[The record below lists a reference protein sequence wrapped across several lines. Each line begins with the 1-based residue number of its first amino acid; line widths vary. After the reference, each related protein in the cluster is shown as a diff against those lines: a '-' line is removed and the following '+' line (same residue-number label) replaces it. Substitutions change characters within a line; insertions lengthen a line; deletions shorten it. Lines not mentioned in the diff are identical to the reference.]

1 MNHSDCICIMS
12 TLLSGGTQR
21 HYMEMAKIYSF
32 RCHVLLVE
40 YDENFM
46 VAKMI
51 FQGKLLDEKLFF
63 GSCTEKLAGEL
74 EKWNI
79 KLVHLHHFIYMH
91 EKLHNFLL
99 SGRYRVAVTLHDY
112 YVVCPRVNMT
122 KNGIYCYEAGDAEC
136 NICMH
141 DTLAEMPMDLG
152 RLLDMLPDIVS
163 WRKYWLDFLQKADY
177 VFVPSS
183 DQRERLLR
191 YFPSLTKIRVVE
203 NPEIVVPLG
212 TCNVKIRRIGI
223 LGTISEAKGR
233 SVLLECARLAEAQHL
248 NMQFVL
254 FGTLS
259 PAEGNLPANLLVK
272 GKYRE
277 DEVYSLIRGEGID
290 FFWFTAIWPETYSY
304 VLTIPIRLGIPVI
317 AADLGAIGERIKR
330 GSWGEVYPVKSDAL
344 EILHALSGFDYEYYC
359 KMGDFSI
366 KNNHFLSFQ
375 DMYCDDKEMFSG
387 ALGQVCGAK
396 QPGECLNT
404 RRCIEIADISYISDM
419 QAISDMAAEVCGKP
433 SHLQPHELRFLW
445 SKRAG
450 WLWKFQ
456 LLAAAEKIPL
466 LENIAGKIYRK
477 SRIGQ
482 KRLGAH
488 GMDRAKLF
496 SKEGFY
502 MNFVDVIRKIVHFG
516 GSRNFVYWQWKTAFT
531 SDDFEVAA

>member
-12 TLLSGGTQR
+12 TLLSGGTHR

-32 RCHVLLVE
+32 RCNVLLVE

-203 NPEIVVPLG
+203 NPEIVVPPG

-330 GSWGEVYPVKSDAL
+330 GGWGEVYPVESDIS
-344 EILHALSGFDYEYYC
+344 EIVHALSVFDYMHYQST
-359 KMGDFSI
+359 GDFKI
-366 KNNHFLSFQ
+366 KNDHFLSFQ
-375 DMYCDDKEMFSG
+375 DLYCDDRGRFPVAFETDDSGGDFFSYSSSDICT
-387 ALGQVCGAK
+387 ALSHTDVAICG
-396 QPGECLNT
+396 T
-404 RRCIEIADISYISDM
+404 
-419 QAISDMAAEVCGKP
+419 P

-445 SKRAG
+445 SKRKG
-450 WLWKFQ
+450 LLWKCRLFW
-456 LLAAAEKIPL
+456 ATEKIPL
-466 LENIAGKIYRK
+466 MKKITGKICK
-477 SRIGQ
+477 ENVLG
-482 KRLGAH
+482 KRDWKY
-488 GMDRAKLF
+488 GMERAKLF
-496 SKEGFY
+496 SKENFY
-502 MNFVDVIRKIVHFG
+502 MNFVDLIRKIVHFG
-516 GSRNFVYWQWKTAFT
+516 GGRS
-531 SDDFEVAA
+531 

>member
-1 MNHSDCICIMS
+1 MS
-12 TLLSGGTQR
+12 TLLSGGTHQ

-63 GSCTEKLAGEL
+63 GSCTEKLAYEL

-177 VFVPSS
+177 VFVLLS

-191 YFPSLTKIRVVE
+191 YFPPLTKIRVVE
-203 NPEIVVPLG
+203 NPEIVVPPG

-223 LGTISEAKGR
+223 LGTIFEAKGR

-290 FFWFTAIWPETYSY
+290 FFWFTAILPETYSY

-387 ALGQVCGAK
+387 AFGQVCGAK

-404 RRCIEIADISYISDM
+404 RRCIEIADISDM
-419 QAISDMAAEVCGKP
+419 QAISDMAC
-433 SHLQPHELRFLW
+433 
-445 SKRAG
+445 
-450 WLWKFQ
+450 
-456 LLAAAEKIPL
+456 
-466 LENIAGKIYRK
+466 
-477 SRIGQ
+477 
-482 KRLGAH
+482 
-488 GMDRAKLF
+488 
-496 SKEGFY
+496 
-502 MNFVDVIRKIVHFG
+502 
-516 GSRNFVYWQWKTAFT
+516 
-531 SDDFEVAA
+531 

>member
-1 MNHSDCICIMS
+1 MNICIMS
-12 TLLSGGTQR
+12 TRLTGGTYR

-32 RCHVLLVE
+32 RCNVLLVE

-203 NPEIVVPLG
+203 NPEIVVPPG

-330 GSWGEVYPVKSDAL
+330 GGWGEVYPVESDIS
-344 EILHALSGFDYEYYC
+344 EIVHALSVFDYMHYQST
-359 KMGDFSI
+359 GDFKI
-366 KNNHFLSFQ
+366 KNDHFLSFQ
-375 DMYCDDKEMFSG
+375 EMYSNDSEMFLMDSNDNENSQLFIGQGVTGTYKFNWDKE
-387 ALGQVCGAK
+387 VEICG
-396 QPGECLNT
+396 
-404 RRCIEIADISYISDM
+404 S
-419 QAISDMAAEVCGKP
+419 P
-433 SHLQPHELRFLW
+433 SNLQPHELKFLW
-445 SKRAG
+445 TKKSG
-450 WLWKFQ
+450 LIWKIR
-456 LLAAAEKIPL
+456 LLIAVKKIPL
-466 LENIAGKIYRK
+466 LEKLTERLYKK
-477 SRIGQ
+477 SRSYT
-482 KRLGAH
+482 RL
-488 GMDRAKLF
+488 
-496 SKEGFY
+496 
-502 MNFVDVIRKIVHFG
+502 
-516 GSRNFVYWQWKTAFT
+516 
-531 SDDFEVAA
+531 